1 MNGSPSLGARAFRS
15 CDRTLRP
22 FFFAIH
28 LQEQRRIIVPISLG
42 ALGKS
47 RGILAGNMPRNAAI
61 HLAIAVGDEIPEA
74 PDLSPW
80 VIEEGEHDVIGKM
93 DGIFSDAINGGHHR
107 IVGQFPIIRAIIHEL
122 LPIKGETLDT
132 GCKSPRIVS
141 IMTLMRSRSR
151 SAAV

>member
-1 MNGSPSLGARAFRS
+1 MNGSPSLGARAIRS

-80 VIEEGEHDVIGKM
+80 VIEE
-93 DGIFSDAINGGHHR
+93 
-107 IVGQFPIIRAIIHEL
+107 
-122 LPIKGETLDT
+122 
-132 GCKSPRIVS
+132 
-141 IMTLMRSRSR
+141 
-151 SAAV
+151 

>member
-1 MNGSPSLGARAFRS
+1 MNGSPSLGARAIRS

-47 RGILAGNMPRNAAI
+47 RGILAGNLPRYAAI

-93 DGIFSDAINGGHHR
+93 DGIFSDAINGGASPHRRPIPHHPSHHSR
-107 IVGQFPIIRAIIHEL
+107 TSPHQGRNVGYGL
-122 LPIKGETLDT
+122 
-132 GCKSPRIVS
+132 
-141 IMTLMRSRSR
+141 
-151 SAAV
+151 